1 MASSSLGA
9 TITAD
14 AINNFFTLKPL
25 CTDQHKQQK
34 ATLHRPGSV
43 LQQLM
48 VAKKNAKER
57 QMNASKGSSK
67 NDDLLVSCS
76 TDVCFHH
83 ILLDTIKA

>member
-1 MASSSLGA
+1 MASSSLGT

-43 LQQLM
+43 LEQLM
-48 VAKKNAKER
+48 LAKKNAEER
-57 QMNASKGSSK
+57 QASASKGSITS
-67 NDDLLVSCS
+67 DDLLVNCS
-76 TDVCFHH
+76 TDVCFQHPP
-83 ILLDTIKA
+83 

>member
-1 MASSSLGA
+1 MASSSLGT

-43 LQQLM
+43 LEQLM
-48 VAKKNAKER
+48 LAKKNAEER
-57 QMNASKGSSK
+57 QASASKGSIIS
-67 NDDLLVSCS
+67 DDLLVNCS
-76 TDVCFHH
+76 TDVCFQH
-83 ILLDTIKA
+83 LP